1 MPAEDL
7 KSRTP
12 GPLDAASRQFAD
24 RVASRGQRDQSTEE
38 GDPGA
43 EIDDTSLPLDDND
56 DVPANAAADDI
67 DGDRD
72 DQPGSNNAND
82 EGEDETPPLQ
92 P

>member
-12 GPLDAASRQFAD
+12 GPLDEASRQFVD
-24 RVASRGQRDQSTEE
+24 RIASRDQRDQSPED
-38 GDPGA
+38 GDPGS
-43 EIDDTSLPLDDND
+43 EIDDTRLPLDDND

-67 DGDRD
+67 DGGRD
-72 DQPGSNNAND
+72 DQPGSNNSND
-82 EGEDETPPLQ
+82 EGEDETPALQ